1 VTEKGFLASLFD
13 TSFSSLVTPRII
25 KVIYIIILV
34 VLGLVAVVA
43 LITGIAR
50 GGASIIATIIIV
62 PLAFLL
68 YVIFARVYLEIVIV
82 LFKIKD
88 ANEELVRLQR
98 GQAPG
103 GAPPTTPMSS
113 PPPPAA
119 PPPPAPAA

>member
-1 VTEKGFLASLFD
+1 MTQKGFFASLFD

-34 VLGLVAVVA
+34 ILGLVGLLA

-62 PLAFLL
+62 PLALL
-68 YVIFARVYLEIVIV
+68 RYTILTRVYLEIVIV
-82 LFKIKD
+82 LFKIMD
-88 ANEELVRLQR
+88 SNQELVELQR

-103 GAPPTTPMSS
+103 GAPPTAPMSS

-119 PPPPAPAA
+119 